1 MFFLYLFFLN
11 IHSSIVK
18 IIINSFK
25 SIVREANNMNKK
37 LKKLRLRI
45 FISLLLFILAIL
57 FSVEKIN
64 LEIVQLLLFLIAYGI
79 VGWDVLKKAIT
90 NLFHGHIL
98 DENFLMTIAT
108 IGAFITQEYPEGV
121 MVMWLYQVGEC
132 FQQYAVGKS
141 RASISEL
148 MNIRPEIANIEKD
161 GKLIEIEPEKVK
173 INDTIVV
180 KPGEKIPLDGKIIEG
195 ESYLDTVALTGESVP
210 KKVSVGEIVFNGC
223 VNKNGLLKIQV
234 TKLFEESTVAKIL
247 ELVENASERKAKTE
261 NFISKFAK
269 YYTPLVVGAA
279 ILLACI
285 PPLLIEGA
293 NWLEYIHRACSF
305 LVISC
310 PCALVIS
317 IPLGFFG
324 GIGGASKLGIL
335 MKGSNYLEAL
345 AKTKTLVVD
354 KTGTLTKGVFR
365 VTKINPNEISEEEL
379 LEIAALAEAYSEHPI
394 ALSIKKA
401 YGKEINMTRVS
412 EAKEVAGHG
421 ICVKVDNQKIYAG
434 NLALMK
440 KMQIDIKE
448 VKEQNKEEKDIGTIV
463 YIARE
468 KQYLGHILIADE
480 IKAEAKEAI
489 QKWKRENGIKEIVML
504 TGDNQKVANQVAKEL
519 EIDRIFAELLP
530 ADKVEKIEELL
541 KDKSGNIA
549 FVGDGINDA
558 PVLTRADIGIAMGG
572 LGSDAAIEAA
582 DVVIMDDNLSKIG
595 TAISLSKRTIRIVK
609 QNIVFA
615 LAIKGIVLLL
625 GALGIT
631 NMWEAVFADVGVSFI
646 AIMNSMRAMYVKKE
660 KE

>member
-1 MFFLYLFFLN
+1 
-11 IHSSIVK
+11 
-18 IIINSFK
+18 
-25 SIVREANNMNKK
+25 MNKK